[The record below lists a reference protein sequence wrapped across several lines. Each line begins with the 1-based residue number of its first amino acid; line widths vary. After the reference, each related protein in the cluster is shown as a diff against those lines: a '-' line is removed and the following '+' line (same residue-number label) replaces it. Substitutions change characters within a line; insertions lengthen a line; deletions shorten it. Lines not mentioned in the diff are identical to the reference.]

1 MECQKKLLDGSG
13 RNRRSS
19 GPRAATV
26 RSAAMLSLLG
36 GSLLAQAATPQPS
49 VTPTGGN
56 TRSYTAANGATVVDI
71 ATANAAG
78 VSSNQYTQYNV
89 NSQGLVLNN
98 GNTSQLSRQ
107 SQLAGQVYANVNLG
121 NQASLILNQVVSTS
135 RSTLAGFT
143 EVLGGKAD
151 VVVANPNGITC
162 SGCGFINTDRV
173 TLSTGLPVFGG
184 NGSLAGFN
192 VSQGDIQI
200 NGSGINASAQQI
212 LDLVSRSVSISGQVN
227 VPDFGVYAGPNRW
240 DYASRRV
247 TGSVTPSGNAPS
259 YAIDTASLGGMY
271 ANRIFLVSTEAG
283 VGVRMAGNAAVNG
296 GDFTLTSSGSIQLSS
311 QLSATGNVAISA
323 NGNASALQ
331 LHDASISAGQ
341 DLTLSSQA
349 GSNLVGGALYA
360 GHDLSLQAAALSDSA
375 DTNPQLN
382 NNQRFAAHDL
392 SLNITGSGTLDGTQW
407 GSGNGNWQAGFGELT
422 IGSQGAT
429 LYGSQGCNLSAAA
442 ATWPWARRSSRP
454 RVISACKRR
463 EPSQPPPMPYK
474 ALKAPV
480 AT

>member
-1 MECQKKLLDGSG
+1 
-13 RNRRSS
+13 
-19 GPRAATV
+19 
-26 RSAAMLSLLG
+26 
-36 GSLLAQAATPQPS
+36 
-49 VTPTGGN
+49 
-56 TRSYTAANGATVVDI
+56 
-71 ATANAAG
+71 
-78 VSSNQYTQYNV
+78 
-89 NSQGLVLNN
+89 
-98 GNTSQLSRQ
+98 
-107 SQLAGQVYANVNLG
+107 
-121 NQASLILNQVVSTS
+121 LNQVVSTS

-200 NGSGINASAQQI
+200 NGNGINASAQQI

-349 GSNLVGGALYA
+349 GSSLVGGALYA
-360 GHDLSLQAAALSDSA
+360 GM
-375 DTNPQLN
+375 TC
-382 NNQRFAAHDL
+382 RF
-392 SLNITGSGTLDGTQW
+392 
-407 GSGNGNWQAGFGELT
+407 
-422 IGSQGAT
+422 
-429 LYGSQGCNLSAAA
+429 
-442 ATWPWARRSSRP
+442 RP
-454 RVISACKRR
+454 PR
-463 EPSQPPPMPYK
+463 
-474 ALKAPV
+474 
-480 AT
+480 